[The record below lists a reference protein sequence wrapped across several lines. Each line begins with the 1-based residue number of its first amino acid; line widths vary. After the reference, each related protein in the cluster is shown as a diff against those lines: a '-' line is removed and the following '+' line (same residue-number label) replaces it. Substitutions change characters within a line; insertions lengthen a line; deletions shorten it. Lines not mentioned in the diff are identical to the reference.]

1 MPFFQEKNKYIFFIL
16 TKEYEFKWEII
27 WQTERFK
34 TKPKSMRL
42 GYKLIKRGHDNAMTI
57 F

>member
-1 MPFFQEKNKYIFFIL
+1 M
-16 TKEYEFKWEII
+16 I

-34 TKPKSMRL
+34 TKPKSIRL
-42 GYKLIKRGHDNAMTI
+42 GNKLIKRGLDNAMTI